1 MPMYNL
7 GAPRARPQVNGHN
20 GQQKSTEVHPMFG
33 VGSKAVLL
41 KETPV
46 HHHQSAKLGHYQL
59 SDHFSNESRVTF
71 SPGVSSP
78 VPLAARTPQSFPQ
91 YLQQIT
97 PAQVILPP
105 DFALQL
111 PAGRSQT
118 DFQGGNMDP
127 SHVTPPDAQQHPG
140 RPYQLH
146 HSNVLGKVAGLSQGR
161 HVQSGAGPTQRFD
174 GLTQMYPTPQLHT
187 HSRPLLS
194 STCVAAHAGSI
205 AINYSIF

>member
-33 VGSKAVLL
+33 VGSKAVLF

-187 HSRPLLS
+187 HSQPLLS